1 MPYRINSIMSKV
13 IQRLLVFFIGIPV
26 VITLVWLPYYNHLAM
41 HLLALCASVFAANE
55 LHAMLGAK
63 YGVQPKPLVLVLDAA
78 LPIMGLLC
86 ALFGWDL
93 RYIDFTFIA
102 AVLILLAF
110 ETISA
115 QTFEQSNARIITSVF
130 IIMYCGFFFSF
141 VSKMTLFP
149 NATAYIAFFLLFVFM
164 CDSLAWFFGVLFG
177 KNNKGFI
184 KASPNKSIAGFCGGI
199 AGSVCVG
206 LIGHYVLPKYCDIV
220 IFDGAVWKA
229 ALLGVLMGLSAII
242 GDLTESVLKRSA
254 EVKDSGN
261 MIPGRG
267 GMLDC
272 VDSIVF
278 SAPIYYWIISLLYLG
293 TTKPAF

>member
-1 MPYRINSIMSKV
+1 MNTV

-41 HLLALCASVFAANE
+41 HALAVFASVFAANE
-55 LHAMLGAK
+55 LHSMLGAK
-63 YGVQPKPLVLVLDAA
+63 YGVQPKPLVVLLDAA
-78 LPIMGLLC
+78 LPIMGILC
-86 ALFGWDL
+86 ALLGWNVN
-93 RYIDFTFIA
+93 YIDFTFIG
-102 AVLILLAF
+102 AVLVVLAF
-110 ETISA
+110 ETITA

-130 IIMYCGFFFSF
+130 VILYCGFFFSF

-149 NATAYIAFFLLFVFM
+149 NATYYIAFFLLFVFM

-199 AGSVCVG
+199 AGSILVG
-206 LIGHYVLPKYCDIV
+206 LLGHYLVPKYCGIV
-220 IFDGAVWKA
+220 IFGGAVWKVVV
-229 ALLGVLMGLSAII
+229 LGVLMGLSAII

-261 MIPGRG
+261 LIPGRG

-278 SAPIYYWIISLLYLG
+278 SAPIYYWLVNLLAMTG
-293 TTKPAF
+293 TVAATPL